1 MFFFFQAED
10 GIRDGHVTGVQTCAL
25 PISRASGVIPQIS
38 LIMGP
43 AAGGAVY
50 SPALTDVVVMVE
62 KTSHMFITGPDVI
75 RTVTGEDVGFEELGG
90 ARTHSTTSGVA
101 HYMAPDE
108 SEAIEYVKDL
118 LSYLPSNTLTSAP
131 SYPMRIEETPT
142 AQDKAL
148 DALVPDSPNQPYD
161 MLTAVRTVLD
171 DEEFLEVQPLFAPN
185 VLVGFGRVEGYSV
198 GIIEIGSAS
207 G

>member
-1 MFFFFQAED
+1 MFA
-10 GIRDGHVTGVQTCAL
+10 GIFLRN
-25 PISRASGVIPQIS
+25 SRATETIPQTTLFMS
-38 LIMGP
+38 P
-43 AAGGAVY
+43 AAGVAVY
-50 SPALTDVVVMVE
+50 SPTLSVVVVMFE

-142 AQDKAL
+142 AQDKA
-148 DALVPDSPNQPYD
+148 
-161 MLTAVRTVLD
+161 
-171 DEEFLEVQPLFAPN
+171 
-185 VLVGFGRVEGYSV
+185 
-198 GIIEIGSAS
+198 
-207 G
+207 